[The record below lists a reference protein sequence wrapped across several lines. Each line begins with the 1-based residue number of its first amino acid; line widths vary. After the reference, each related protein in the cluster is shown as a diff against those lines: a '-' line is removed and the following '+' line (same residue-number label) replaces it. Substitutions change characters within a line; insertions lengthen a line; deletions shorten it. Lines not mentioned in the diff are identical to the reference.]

1 MLAASRGWCESPAL
15 APGFLAVLLLL
26 SSVIYYLVEVRM
38 QRAGRGVPRRLG
50 ARFGT

>member
-15 APGFLAVLLLL
+15 APGFLAVLLL